1 MGEHEGHES
10 FLWVVSVDA
19 GVAGGGP
26 ATGAV
31 GEAAVAAAHG
41 GAPAREGERGQARES
56 RWEVRNRPWGLARVE
71 KGRKWSSAWR
81 S

>member
-1 MGEHEGHES
+1 MREHERHES
-10 FLWVVSVDA
+10 YLWVVSVDA

-41 GAPAREGERGQARES
+41 GAPAREDERGRA
-56 RWEVRNRPWGLARVE
+56 E
-71 KGRKWSSAWR
+71 KLQHDEGNPFRGSAWAGDGR
-81 S
+81 R